1 MAAAPPVGPPGRGP
15 APLPPA
21 PQPGHLH
28 APPPLL
34 FVRPALVTQV
44 RQQIAG
50 PPDPKKLPWNPLPK
64 VDAEAAAKVVDDM
77 EKKKQASISSSDL
90 SGPVRSAFSSQST
103 VTGGL
108 AGLFAGREGGSPGTP
123 PTTPKFGAPETPKPA
138 GGGNRT
144 GNQALAD
151 AIARKLQQRGQ

>member
-1 MAAAPPVGPPGRGP
+1 M
-15 APLPPA
+15 
-21 PQPGHLH
+21 
-28 APPPLL
+28 PPPLL
-34 FVRPALVTQV
+34 FVRPEVVTQV

-64 VDAEAAAKVVDDM
+64 VDAEAAARVVDDM
-77 EKKKQASISSSDL
+77 EKKKQAAVSSSDL

-108 AGLFAGREGGSPGTP
+108 AGLFAGREAGSTGGAPAP
-123 PTTPKFGAPETPKPA
+123 TPKFGAPDTPKPA
-138 GGGNRT
+138 GGGART

>member
-1 MAAAPPVGPPGRGP
+1 M
-15 APLPPA
+15 
-21 PQPGHLH
+21 
-28 APPPLL
+28 PPPLL
-34 FVRPALVTQV
+34 FVRPEVVTQV

-64 VDAEAAAKVVDDM
+64 VDPEAAARVVDDM
-77 EKKKQASISSSDL
+77 EKKKQAAVSSSDL

-108 AGLFAGREGGSPGTP
+108 AGLFAGREAGSTGGTP
-123 PTTPKFGAPETPKPA
+123 APTPKFGAPETPKPA
-138 GGGNRT
+138 GGGART

-151 AIARKLQQRGQ
+151 AIARRLQQRGQ

>member
-1 MAAAPPVGPPGRGP
+1 M
-15 APLPPA
+15 
-21 PQPGHLH
+21 
-28 APPPLL
+28 PPPLL
-34 FVRPALVTQV
+34 FVRPATVTQV

-64 VDAEAAAKVVDDM
+64 VDAQAAAKVVDDM
-77 EKKKQASISSSDL
+77 EKKKQASVSSSDL

-108 AGLFAGREGGSPGTP
+108 AGLFAGRDAGSTGGTAAPA
-123 PTTPKFGAPETPKPA
+123 PKFGAPDTPKPA
-138 GGGNRT
+138 GGGART

-151 AIARKLQQRGQ
+151 AIARKLQQKGQ